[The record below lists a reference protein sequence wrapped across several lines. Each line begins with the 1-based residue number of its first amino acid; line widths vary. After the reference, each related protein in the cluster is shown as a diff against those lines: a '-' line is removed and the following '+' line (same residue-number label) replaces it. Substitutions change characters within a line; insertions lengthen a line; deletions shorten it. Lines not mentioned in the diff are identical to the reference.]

1 MDLLL
6 NWLLHT
12 VWKFHLWYHGSKP
25 ICNSCWWLELG
36 TFRIQDSRSSYN
48 SDLSKLFLM
57 KPDSMVRDVRIWC
70 HQPPTCFKIIID
82 SCSIKDKAIEHILTV
97 DINIGKLKWS
107 KDVRIWT
114 WKGHN
119 CYDFAGHLLDS
130 HRWIFCLWQVRT
142 IFWWQ
147 HKRHLPLVFISW
159 LQVTTYEQ

>member
-82 SCSIKDKAIEHILTV
+82 SCSIKDKAIEHILTEILENWNEV
-97 DINIGKLKWS
+97 KMLEYGPGKATTAMILLGTSLIVTDGSFACGKSGPYFDGSTKDI
-107 KDVRIWT
+107 
-114 WKGHN
+114 
-119 CYDFAGHLLDS
+119 FHLFSSADC
-130 HRWIFCLWQVRT
+130 RWR
-142 IFWWQ
+142 
-147 HKRHLPLVFISW
+147 RMN
-159 LQVTTYEQ
+159 